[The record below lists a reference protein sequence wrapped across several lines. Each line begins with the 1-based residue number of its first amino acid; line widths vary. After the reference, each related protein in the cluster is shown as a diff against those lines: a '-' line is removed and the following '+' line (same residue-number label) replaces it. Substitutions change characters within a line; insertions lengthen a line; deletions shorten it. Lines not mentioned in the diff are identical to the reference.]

1 MKYFISQVMNGR
13 TDADIKA
20 EREKVIDALGKRNTD
35 AECIDSFF
43 EGAPH
48 DAKPLWFLGK
58 SLELLSTADICI
70 FVDNAETKTR
80 GCRMEYQACVAY
92 GIDSCAFDTKTGE
105 FTAASGRI

>member
-20 EREKVIDALGKRNTD
+20 EREKVVDAMKKMNPG

-43 EGAPH
+43 EDAPY
-48 DAKPLWFLGK
+48 DAKPLWYLGK
-58 SLELLSTADICI
+58 SLELLSTADMCI
-70 FVDNAETKTR
+70 FVDNADVKAR

-92 GIDSCAFDTKTGE
+92 GIDSCSFDTQRGT
-105 FTAASGRI
+105 FIATSGGI